1 MRQIMAAAC
10 LAISIPVERTGRK
23 SRHAGLDAPNHRRA
37 ADSAKMP
44 QAVNRPERRE
54 RRITCFIQ

>member
-1 MRQIMAAAC
+1 MRQIMAAAS
-10 LAISIPVERTGRK
+10 LAISILV
-23 SRHAGLDAPNHRRA
+23 GLSEQTTHRRA

-54 RRITCFIQ
+54 RRITCFIQLL